1 MPYDG
6 VTYLCC
12 TDCGEYVIEG
22 EAEAHERGCRGVTTS
37 DPPLVCR
44 LCQAR
49 VDRSH
54 LRDHLAGHSLHAEDL
69 EPDEVRDEFEADEA
83 PVEGGD
89 NSAFLGCLTGT
100 VKFGPGWD
108 KPLPPEDGEFLRG
121 T

>member
-12 TDCGEYVIEG
+12 TDCGAFVVEG
-22 EAEAHERGCRGVTTS
+22 EAEAHERGCQGEARDS
-37 DPPLVCR
+37 LLVCR

-49 VDRSH
+49 VGRTD
-54 LRDHLAGHSLHAEDL
+54 LRDHLAGHGLPVEHL
-69 EPDEVRDEFEADEA
+69 EPDEVRDAYEADEA
-83 PVEGGD
+83 PGEAD
-89 NSAFLGCLTGT
+89 TPFLGCLAGT

-108 KPLPPEDGEFLRG
+108 KPLPPEDWEALRG